1 MVDRVEIV
9 EIETPVR
16 EPGRIEP
23 VYEIIVRRDRDG
35 PQPAGLELDAEP
47 LAEGRLSGTGRSC
60 DKDDLAG
67 VFRPVAPFD
76 LFSDLDDLLFLQG
89 FRDLDQ
95 LARLTGLAGVVDVSD
110 GVEAHDDVP
119 PQVLGEHP
127 VGLGLVHEGGE
138 PGRIVP
144 VRDPEQHAVVVEADV
159 PDGQVSGRRDEFP
172 IEIIRGI
179 PEGVIVRIGLPAGL
193 QQADLVLVPALP
205 EGLDSLL
212 GMDIIAVEGDV
223 FLDDNLHPL
232 LEERDVLRSDRHPVS
247 LSEVAEK
254 AVRDGV
260 FHEDTALREDVRRG
274 FAEQETERAAVG
286 PHAAGLAH
294 VDEFNVL
301 VLVDPEFQALGN
313 VIDLGGDNRV
323 RLVERKLAEHLQEAG
338 AFLEPFGRAR
348 VLAVDLDH
356 GYFAIRMSGTR
367 RSPLWSQVLLS

>member
-1 MVDRVEIV
+1 M
-9 EIETPVR
+9 
-16 EPGRIEP
+16 
-23 VYEIIVRRDRDG
+23 
-35 PQPAGLELDAEP
+35 
-47 LAEGRLSGTGRSC
+47 
-60 DKDDLAG
+60 
-67 VFRPVAPFD
+67 
-76 LFSDLDDLLFLQG
+76 
-89 FRDLDQ
+89 
-95 LARLTGLAGVVDVSD
+95 
-110 GVEAHDDVP
+110 
-119 PQVLGEHP
+119 
-127 VGLGLVHEGGE
+127 
-138 PGRIVP
+138 P

-172 IEIIRGI
+172 IEIVRGI
-179 PEGVIVRIGLPAGL
+179 PEGVIVRIGFPAGL

-212 GMDIIAVEGDV
+212 GMDVIAVEGDV
-223 FLDDNLHPL
+223 FLDDDLHPF
-232 LEERDVLRSDRHPVS
+232 LEKHDILRSDRRPVG
-247 LSEVAEK
+247 LPEVAEI

-260 FHEDTALREDVRRG
+260 LHEDTALRKDVRRG

-294 VDEFNVL
+294 VDEFDVL